1 MAFAC
6 YETPLGGLIVAPE
19 LLAITCR
26 LVADHFTECPA
37 CSLAGGEQA
46 DSEDLCVTGQQL
58 LRNRE
63 DAEKSLILEGVNG
76 YNAQVSM
83 LGD

>member
-1 MAFAC
+1 M
-6 YETPLGGLIVAPE
+6 APE

-46 DSEDLCVTGQQL
+46 DPEDLCVTGQQL

-63 DAEKSLILEGVNG
+63 DAEKSLVFEGMQA
-76 YNAQVSM
+76 YRA
-83 LGD
+83 

>member
-37 CSLAGGEQA
+37 CCLAGGEQA
-46 DSEDLCVTGQQL
+46 DPEDLCVTGQQL

-63 DAEKSLILEGVNG
+63 DAEKSLVFKELQA
-76 YNAQVSM
+76 YRA
-83 LGD
+83 